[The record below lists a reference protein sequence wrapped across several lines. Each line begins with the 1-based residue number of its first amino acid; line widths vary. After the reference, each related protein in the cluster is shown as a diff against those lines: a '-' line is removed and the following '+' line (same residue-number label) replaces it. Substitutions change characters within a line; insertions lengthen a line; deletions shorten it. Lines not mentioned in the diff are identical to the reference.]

1 MPPKKK
7 NTPYPTTAAPVSSY
21 KHDSKRARIPTQE
34 ESVKLSRREKQPVK
48 KTYDY
53 DPSLD
58 PQLIW
63 SGKKEAGAEFDVPT
77 VPIYVQEHVA
87 PEAIIARLKA
97 GSVDD
102 RQMLLFGETAEDQF
116 HKAVEFYEHEDNWQN
131 RLILGDSLLVMNSLL
146 EKEGMRGKVQ
156 TIYIDPP
163 YGIKFS
169 SNWQVSTRN
178 RDVKNNKIEDFIR
191 QPEQVK
197 AFRDTWELGIHS
209 YLSYLRDRL
218 ITAREL
224 LNESGSCFVQISDEN
239 VHLIRNLMDEVFRT
253 ENFVSTISFRTTNSV
268 KNTLNRTGDYIIW
281 YSKDAEKIKY
291 RQIYLAK
298 TLTDI
303 SSYDQVELPNGE
315 RRRITIEEK
324 QNTNLL
330 PLGSKVYSLADLS
343 SKGAGSTP
351 QPFVINQTTF
361 HPPAGK
367 HWAAN
372 YPDGMKNLLLQKRI
386 QVTGN
391 TLRYIRYFDDFP
403 AIELDNNWVEQL
415 SEQNKDYVVQ
425 TATKVIQRCLLMTTD
440 PGDIVLDP
448 TCGSGTTAY
457 VAEQWGRRWI
467 TTDTSRVA
475 LSLARTRL
483 MTAKFPFYIL
493 KGMSFRGSNS
503 DREIFTAGNERFLAD
518 SPLEMTKK
526 TKPLEMTGNGAARIS
541 DGFEYQTVPHVTLK
555 SLANDE
561 PADNEVLYDKPLENK
576 KVVRV
581 AGPFTVESLSPH
593 RVSDAQ
599 DMVSTERFV
608 NIIIENLLKAG
619 VQTGEKDARVEFE
632 NLDIL
637 PAGPEVQAVGEYKTK
652 DGLKKVAVAIGPEFG
667 SVDDDFIRDAVMVAK
682 RFADLLVIAATSF
695 DASAHSEPSLADN
708 LRVMKVKI
716 NPDLSM
722 GDLLKKTGS
731 GNLFLAFGE
740 PEVKVSETKEG
751 IVIEILGVDVYD
763 PVKSEIRT
771 SGSGNPEH
779 DIAAWFIDTNYNGEA
794 FFVTHAYFLGADK
807 PYEKLKKALKA
818 EINEELW
825 EELYSTTSRPFPK
838 PKTGKVAVKVI
849 NHYGDEV
856 MKVVEV
862 K

>member
-7 NTPYPTTAAPVSSY
+7 TTPTPTTAAPVSSY

-34 ESVKLSRREKQPVK
+34 ESVKLSAREKQPVK
-48 KTYDY
+48 KKYDY

-63 SGKKEAGAEFDVPT
+63 SGKKEAGADFAVPT
-77 VPIYVQEHVA
+77 VPIYVQEKIA

-97 GSVDD
+97 GSADD

-116 HKAVEFYEHEDNWQN
+116 HKAVEFYTHEDNWQN

-156 TIYIDPP
+156 TIYMDPP
-163 YGIKFS
+163 YGIKFG

-178 RDVKNNKIEDFIR
+178 RDVKNNKLEDFIR

-239 VHLIRNLMDEVFRT
+239 VHLVRNLMDEVFDNN
-253 ENFVSTISFRTTNSV
+253 NFVSQITVIKTTSATSKYLATACDYLIWYAKDIEHTKFRTIYTEANDRV
-268 KNTLNRTGDYIIW
+268 G
-281 YSKDAEKIKY
+281 Y
-291 RQIYLAK
+291 RWLYLPDGTMRAM
-298 TLTDI
+298 TRDEI
-303 SSYDQVELPNGE
+303 A
-315 RRRITIEEK
+315 
-324 QNTNLL
+324 
-330 PLGSKVYSLADLS
+330 GSKSLPEGARLYKPDNITAQSGGNSTRFAVEINGKKYLPGS
-343 SKGAGSTP
+343 GGWKTNETGMQKLIEKG
-351 QPFVINQTTF
+351 
-361 HPPAGK
+361 
-367 HWAAN
+367 
-372 YPDGMKNLLLQKRI
+372 RI
-386 QVTGN
+386 HTAQNSIQYV
-391 TLRYIRYFDDFP
+391 RFADDFP
-403 AIELDNNWVEQL
+403 YRTYNNVWTDTATGNFTED
-415 SEQNKDYVVQ
+415 KIYVVQ
-425 TATKVIQRCLLMTTD
+425 TAEKIIQRCLLMTTD

-483 MTAKFPFYIL
+483 MTAKYPFYNL
-493 KGMSFRGSNS
+493 KDEKNVS
-503 DREIFTAGNERFLAD
+503 A
-518 SPLEMTKK
+518 
-526 TKPLEMTGNGAARIS
+526 
-541 DGFEYQTVPHVTLK
+541 GFEYQTVPHVTLK

-576 KVVRV
+576 KIARV

-599 DMVSTERFV
+599 ELVSTERFV

-619 VQTGEKDARVEFE
+619 VQTGEKGARVEFE

-637 PAGPEVQAVGEYKTK
+637 PAGPEVQAVGEYKTA

-667 SVDDDFIRDAVMVAK
+667 SVDDDFIRAAITVAK
-682 RFADLLVIAATSF
+682 RFADLLVVAATSF
-695 DASAHSEPSLADN
+695 DASAHSVTEKDLTGFTGDSRKSDSRGN
-708 LRVMKVKI
+708 LSGLKVMKVKI

-740 PEVKVSETKEG
+740 PEVRVYEEDPS
-751 IVIEILGVDVYD
+751 IRVEILGVDVYD

-807 PYEKLKKALKA
+807 PYEKLKKALRA
-818 EINEELW
+818 DINEELW
-825 EELYSTTSRPFPK
+825 EALYSTTSRPFPK
-838 PKTGKVAVKVI
+838 PKTGRIAIKVI